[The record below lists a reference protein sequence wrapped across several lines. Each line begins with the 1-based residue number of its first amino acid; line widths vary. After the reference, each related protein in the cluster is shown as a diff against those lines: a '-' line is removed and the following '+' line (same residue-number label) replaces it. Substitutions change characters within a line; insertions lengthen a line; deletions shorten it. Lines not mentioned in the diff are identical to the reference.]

1 MGFSL
6 RTTSYGHNN
15 TTPYQTPYLQ
25 AAAAWDQ
32 RIGTARQ
39 QAAHWRIAALGA
51 LLLAVISTSAVIYM
65 SLTRQVAAYVVPVN
79 KVGMPGRIQLANG
92 VYHPDAAQIGYFVGQ
107 VVSLVRSRSLDPVVL
122 RNQWLTAY
130 HFLAGDAIRSMN
142 QYAARQSGVDS
153 TGTPIAKTVHLVSI
167 LQRSPSTYQ
176 VRWIED
182 TYSHGAMIRS
192 VHYTGLFDIKLIPPA
207 TPKQVFNNPLGV
219 YITNFTWSQDFD
231 GPVQTVRSD
240 STQ

>member
-15 TTPYQTPYLQ
+15 TTPYQTHYLR
-25 AAAAWDQ
+25 AARVWDQ

-51 LLLAVISTSAVIYM
+51 LLLAVISTSAVVYM
-65 SLTRQVAAYVVPVN
+65 SLTRQVAAYVVPVD
-79 KVGMPGRIQLANG
+79 KVGMPGRIELANG
-92 VYHPDAAQIGYFVGQ
+92 IYHPDAAQIGYFVGQ
-107 VVSLVRSRSLDPVVL
+107 VVSLVRSRPLDPVVL
-122 RNQWLTAY
+122 RDQWLKAY
-130 HFLAGDAIRSMN
+130 HFLAGDAIRAMN

-153 TGTPIAKTVHLVSI
+153 IGTPIAKTVHLVSI
-167 LQRSPSTYQ
+167 LQRSHTTYQ

-182 TYSHGAMIRS
+182 TFSHGAIVRS

-207 TPKQVFNNPLGV
+207 TPQQVFNNPLGV
-219 YITNFTWSQDFD
+219 YITDFTWSPDFD
-231 GPVQTVRSD
+231 GPVQGIRQG
-240 STQ
+240 STH

>member
-6 RTTSYGHNN
+6 HTTSYGQNN
-15 TTPYQTPYLQ
+15 KTDFQTPYSQ
-25 AAAAWDQ
+25 AAKAWDQ

-39 QAAHWRIAALGA
+39 QASHWRLAALGC
-51 LLLAVISTSAVIYM
+51 LSLAIVSTSAVVYM

-79 KVGMPGRIQLANG
+79 RVGMPGRIELANG

-107 VVSLVRSRSLDPVVL
+107 VVSLVRSRPLDPVVL
-122 RNQWLTAY
+122 RDQWLKAY
-130 HFLAGDAIRSMN
+130 HFLVGDAIRAMN

-153 TGTPIAKTVHLVSI
+153 AGTPIAKTVHLVSI

-182 TYSHGAMIRS
+182 TFSHGAIARS
-192 VHYTGLFDIKLIPPA
+192 VHYTGLFDIQLIPPA
-207 TPKQVFNNPLGV
+207 TPQQVFNNPLGV
-219 YITNFTWSQDFD
+219 YITDFTWSRDFD
-231 GPVQTVRSD
+231 APVQMVR
-240 STQ
+240 

>member
-6 RTTSYGHNN
+6 RTNSYGHSNA
-15 TTPYQTPYLQ
+15 TAYQTPYLQ
-25 AAAAWDQ
+25 AARVWDQ
-32 RIGTARQ
+32 RIGTSRQ

-51 LLLAVISTSAVIYM
+51 LLLATISTCAVVYM

-79 KVGMPGRIQLANG
+79 KVGMPGRIELANG

-107 VVSLVRSRSLDPVVL
+107 VVNLVRSRPLDPVVL
-122 RNQWLTAY
+122 RDQWLKAY
-130 HFLAGDAIRSMN
+130 DFLAGDAIRAMN
-142 QYAARQSGVDS
+142 QYAARQSGVDF

-167 LQRSPSTYQ
+167 LQRSRSTYQ

-182 TYSHGAMIRS
+182 TFSHGAMVRS
-192 VHYTGLFDIKLIPPA
+192 VHYTGLFDIKLIPPS
-207 TPKQVFNNPLGV
+207 TPQQVFKNPLGV
-219 YITNFTWSQDFD
+219 YITDFTWSQDFTR
-231 GPVQTVRSD
+231 PVQTVRSD